1 MVKVKTVS
9 DYINEIAP
17 YSTQCSWDN
26 SGILV
31 GDENAVVNKVG
42 ICLDLTE
49 ETLQNALSEEIDL
62 IITHHPLIFTP
73 QKTFLS
79 DDKAYKLAKQ
89 GIHLISVHTPFDC
102 AQDGINDVICD
113 ILGIQNTVGVEDAEC
128 PLPMARIG
136 DVKEQSS
143 TEFAHLVAE
152 KLDTV
157 CRVVDCKN
165 TLKKV
170 AVCGGAGFDFF
181 IEAVKMGAD
190 AYVTGEIK
198 HHEML
203 LARDLGITVID
214 AGHFNTENPAMSA
227 LKIKLEKK
235 FKDVDFVLINQ
246 SAPCEYIGK

>member
-9 DYINEIAP
+9 DYINKIAP

-31 GDENAVVNKVG
+31 GDENAEVSKIG

-49 ETLQNALSEEIDL
+49 ETLKCAEDENVKL
-62 IITHHPLIFTP
+62 IITHHPLIFTA

-79 DDKAYKLAKQ
+79 DDKAYKLATK

-102 AQDGINDVICD
+102 ADGGINDILCNMLD
-113 ILGIQNTVGVEDAEC
+113 IKNAIGVEAPDC

-136 DVKEQSS
+136 DVKGQSS
-143 TEFAHLVAE
+143 TEFAHFVAE
-152 KLDTV
+152 KLNTV

-165 TLKKV
+165 TVKKV

-181 IEAVKMGAD
+181 AESVKMGAD
-190 AYVTGEIK
+190 AYVTGEVK

-203 LARDLGITVID
+203 LAKDMGVTVID
-214 AGHFNTENPAMSA
+214 AGHFQTENPAMIT
-227 LKIKLEKK
+227 LKNKLEKE
-235 FKDVDFVLINQ
+235 FKDVEFVLLRQ
-246 SAPCEYIGK
+246 SAPCEFIGN

>member
-1 MVKVKTVS
+1 MVSVKAVS

-17 YSTQCSWDN
+17 YNTQCSWDN

-31 GDENAVVNKVG
+31 GDENAQVRRVG
-42 ICLDLTE
+42 LCLDLTE
-49 ETLQNALSEEIDL
+49 ETLNNAVSEGVGL
-62 IITHHPLIFTP
+62 IVTHHPLIFTA

-79 DDKAYKLAKQ
+79 DDRAYKLVKN

-102 AQDGINDVICD
+102 ADGGVNDVLCD
-113 ILGIQNTVGVEDAEC
+113 ILGIENAVGIETEDC

-143 TEFAHLVAE
+143 IEFARLVAD
-152 KLDTV
+152 KLGTV

-165 TLKKV
+165 TLKRV

-181 IEAVKMGAD
+181 SEAVKMGAD

-203 LARDLGITVID
+203 FAKDKGVTVID
-214 AGHFNTENPAMSA
+214 AGHFNTENPAMTI
-227 LKIKLEKK
+227 LKTKLENK
-235 FKDVDFVLINQ
+235 FKDADFVIINQ